1 MGIETLVMAVV
12 AALIYALAG
21 FLDRQEAEGFDKM
34 KMLATAVIGLVV
46 GAVLW
51 ASGIPI
57 TSENVMLQMT
67 AYAGLVA
74 IVYKVLHAGI
84 KWRTE

>member
-1 MGIETLVMAVV
+1 MAIV

-21 FLDRQEAEGFDKM
+21 YLDRQGGEVFDKM
-34 KMLATAVIGLVV
+34 KMVATAVIGLVV

-51 ASGIPI
+51 ASGIPV
-57 TSENVMLQMT
+57 TSENVMTQMA

>member
-1 MGIETLVMAVV
+1 MGIETLAVAIV
-12 AALIYALAG
+12 AALVYALAG
-21 FLDRQEAEGFDKM
+21 YLDRQEAEEFNLTKM
-34 KMLATAVIGLVV
+34 FATAVIGLVV
-46 GAVLW
+46 GVVLW

-57 TSENVMLQMT
+57 TSENVMTQMA